1 MSYSK
6 ITTKVFL
13 QSFNL
18 NFFDLG
24 NCELCLIRLN
34 NQKVGAKNERYLAAV
49 HYNKNPGFE
58 IIHGLL
64 DRIMQVMQIK
74 YSQNKSQTG
83 YYIRAAN
90 GL

>member
-1 MSYSK
+1 
-6 ITTKVFL
+6 
-13 QSFNL
+13 
-18 NFFDLG
+18 
-24 NCELCLIRLN
+24 
-34 NQKVGAKNERYLAAV
+34 LAAV

-64 DRIMQVMQIK
+64 DRIMQVMEVK
-74 YSQNKSQTG
+74 YSQNKSETG